1 MQNPKQSRNGKQ
13 RTKSKVCTEQ
23 EEWREEPGQQYQ
35 RSQWQGCVTYS
46 IWNGCVK
53 GNSSKSFPEPN
64 PLSHQPHKACGKLP
78 DNPGGDIV
86 PSLDSKWKVQS
97 AGRPGT
103 PQVCCQPGPHVRK
116 VQAWSSQ
123 TEKDPLHCEHMAH
136 GGGGAVLTTQK
147 ASEDEHFK
155 AIREEQRKQP
165 GRKGND
171 TMHTGPKWQWKHIC
185 TCRLTVTVHMCTHVH
200 IHHSLMNINIIR
212 TQDR

>member
-46 IWNGCVK
+46 IWNGCIK

-136 GGGGAVLTTQK
+136 GGGGQYWRHKRHQKMSTSKQSERNKENNLGERAMTQCTLGQSD
-147 ASEDEHFK
+147 SENTYAHADSQS
-155 AIREEQRKQP
+155 RY
-165 GRKGND
+165 
-171 TMHTGPKWQWKHIC
+171 IC
-185 TCRLTVTVHMCTHVH
+185 VHMYTFTIVSW
-200 IHHSLMNINIIR
+200 I
-212 TQDR
+212 

>member
-46 IWNGCVK
+46 TWCGCVK

-103 PQVCCQPGPHVRK
+103 PQVCGQPGPHVRK

-123 TEKDPLHCEHMAH
+123 TEKDPLHCEHMEH
-136 GGGGAVLTTQK
+136 GGGGQYWRHKRHQKMNTSKQSERKKENLGEGAMTQGTLGQND
-147 ASEDEHFK
+147 SENTYAHADL
-155 AIREEQRKQP
+155 QS
-165 GRKGND
+165 
-171 TMHTGPKWQWKHIC
+171 WYIC
-185 TCRLTVTVHMCTHVH
+185 VHMYTFTIVSW
-200 IHHSLMNINIIR
+200 I
-212 TQDR
+212 

>member
-46 IWNGCVK
+46 TWYGCVK

-103 PQVCCQPGPHVRK
+103 PQVCGQPGPHVRK

-123 TEKDPLHCEHMAH
+123 TEKDPLHCEHME
-136 GGGGAVLTTQK
+136 GGSTDDTKG
-147 ASEDEHFK
+147 
-155 AIREEQRKQP
+155 IRRWTLQSNQR
-165 GRKGND
+165 GRKKTTWEKGQWHNAHWAKM
-171 TMHTGPKWQWKHIC
+171 TVKTHMHMQTHSHG
-185 TCRLTVTVHMCTHVH
+185 TYVYTCTH
-200 IHHSLMNINIIR
+200 SP
-212 TQDR
+212 